1 MILYKDI
8 KSRLKSELEQAKTI
22 WIATAMISNDGWK
35 FLQNNIPATAHQ
47 NFLIGIDL
55 ATSPNVFE
63 SILDNLDINA
73 RIYQTNHTFHPKVYI
88 IEKHNSELVA
98 FVGSSNTT
106 MGGLEN
112 NVEMNFIVIDQEEC
126 RGLIQWFK
134 NLFVD
139 GYLITDEFISNYK
152 LQYKNSSNN
161 IDRISKSISLIKKDI
176 ALDQRQFFNR
186 NQHEIFNERYHYVN
200 TENINQIR
208 RSVRDKFRE
217 LHFIIYPK
225 FHEYGLFDLYCH
237 HSSREIVSRHY
248 FNSFS
253 GNYINA
259 MWLHYGKSY
268 EELQK
273 YEDKETSFINN
284 IRIQVIIH
292 EDSLGI
298 WLVLGKNW
306 GSMKDRGHFRK
317 QMQDEQ
323 TQLEF
328 YNCFKKLENKYWI
341 NVPSFKSA
349 EKITSPQQLTNTI
362 NEETLSEY
370 FIIGRDINFLD
381 EKLSHQNVASTVLE
395 EFQKLYPM
403 YEIMKHS

>member
-1 MILYKDI
+1 MILYEDI
-8 KSRLKSELEQAKTI
+8 KNRLKSEFELAKSV
-22 WIATAMISNDGWK
+22 WVATAMISNDGWR
-35 FLQNNIPATAHQ
+35 FLQNNIPSTACQ

-63 SILDNLDINA
+63 SVLKNTEISA
-73 RIYQTNHTFHPKVYI
+73 RIYQSTHTFHPKVYI
-88 IEKHNSELVA
+88 IEKHSSDFVA

-106 MGGLEN
+106 LGGFEN
-112 NVEMNFIVIDQEEC
+112 NVEMNFIITDQEEC
-126 RGLIQWFK
+126 KKLRQWFTA
-134 NLFVD
+134 LFAE

-152 LQYKNSSNN
+152 SQYENSSKN
-161 IDRISKSISLIKKDI
+161 IAGISKSISLIKENI
-176 ALDQRQFFNR
+176 TLDQRQFFNR

-200 TENINQIR
+200 TENINIIR

-217 LHFIIYPK
+217 LHYRIYPK
-225 FHEYGLFDLYCH
+225 FQEYGLFDIYCH

-248 FNSFS
+248 FNSYS

-273 YEDKETSFINN
+273 YEGKENSFINN

-306 GSMKDRGHFRK
+306 GSIKDREYFRK
-317 QMQDEQ
+317 QMQNEQ
-323 TQLEF
+323 TQLDF
-328 YNCFKKLENKYWI
+328 YNCFKKLENQYWI
-341 NVPSFKSA
+341 NVSSFESA
-349 EKITSPQQLTNTI
+349 EKISSPQQLANI
-362 NEETLSEY
+362 VSEENLSEY
-370 FIIGRDINFLD
+370 FIIGRDIHYLD
-381 EKLSHQNVASTVLE
+381 EKLSDKNIANTILQ
-395 EFQKLYPM
+395 EFQKLYPI
-403 YEIMKHS
+403 YEIMKHR